1 MAYEELFLEL
11 AKVAQ
16 QVGYQI
22 RSGSGLRV
30 LDEFNYENRTIPLIF
45 DFGATGN
52 FRIPSGWTSSESI
65 ESEKDEPR
73 GE

>member
-1 MAYEELFLEL
+1 MDPNYGTQVAQGVPFALAYEELFLEL

-22 RSGSGLRV
+22 RSGPEQRV
-30 LDEFNYENRTIPLIF
+30 LHEFNYENRTIPLTF

-52 FRIPSGWTSSESI
+52 FKNP
-65 ESEKDEPR
+65 
-73 GE
+73 